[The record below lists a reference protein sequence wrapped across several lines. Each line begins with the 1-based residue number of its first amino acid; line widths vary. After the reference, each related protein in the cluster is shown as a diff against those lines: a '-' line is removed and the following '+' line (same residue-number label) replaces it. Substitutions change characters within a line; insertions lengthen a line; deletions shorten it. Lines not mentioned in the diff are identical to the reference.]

1 MKLKQGT
8 ISVLFAL
15 SSLLFIAG
23 CGDTFRPIA
32 NPLPKPSP
40 DPSAQHTAVVVFSGG
55 PVPTGGVAAPGTS
68 LQINVSGDSISGQVS
83 LGVNPIHALIGS
95 VVTSVNQG
103 DSSLTSY
110 PEGSANFIAGVTSPP
125 PVTTISLPGDA
136 APTFAVTALGKTYVA
151 FSGSTHNSVGI
162 IDSGNSF
169 LGERT
174 VGKNPTA
181 LVALPNGSKVYAIN
195 QGSNNVSV
203 INTSDQSVS
212 GPIAVGTTPVY
223 GVPSADSNR
232 VYILNK
238 GSGTVSIID
247 TGSDTVIAPPA
258 GSTLSL
264 SETVPVGT
272 APSFAI
278 YDPQLN
284 HLYVTNETSNTLSV
298 IDANSGAPTVNTKIA
313 EIALQGTTP
322 KSVTVLPTT
331 TKIYVANF
339 GSNTVSVINALSNQ
353 VVKTIPVG
361 LHPISIAA
369 SPDSTKVVVANQG
382 DQASATAGS
391 VSMISTAT
399 DMETM
404 RINAP
409 ASSCPPPS
417 TSCAPQTAVVVG
429 VI

>member
-8 ISVLFAL
+8 LSVLLGL
-15 SSLLFIAG
+15 SSLFFIAG

-40 DPSAQHTAVVVFSGG
+40 DPSASHTAVVVFSGG
-55 PVPTGGVAAPGTS
+55 PVPAGGVAAPGTS
-68 LQINVSGDSISGQVS
+68 LQINVAGETISGQVS
-83 LGVNPIHALIGS
+83 LGVNPIHAVIGA
-95 VVTSVNQG
+95 VVTTVNQG

-110 PEGSANFIAGVTSPP
+110 PEGLANFIAGVTSPP

-136 APTFAVTALGKTYVA
+136 APTFAVTALGNTYVA
-151 FSGSTHNSVGI
+151 FSGSTRNSVGI
-162 IDSGNSF
+162 IDSANSF

-174 VGKNPTA
+174 VGTNPTA

-223 GVPSADSNR
+223 GVASADSSR

-238 GSGTVSIID
+238 GSGSVSIID
-247 TGSDTVIAPPA
+247 TGSDTVSA
-258 GSTLSL
+258 
-264 SETVPVGT
+264 TVQVGT

-284 HLYVTNETSNTLSV
+284 HVYVTNETSNTLSV

-331 TKIYVANF
+331 RKIYVANF
-339 GSNTVSVINALSNQ
+339 GSNTVSVIDALSNL

-361 LHPISIAA
+361 VHPISIAA
-369 SPDSTKVVVANQG
+369 SPDSAKVVVANQG

-399 DMETM
+399 DTETM